1 MYLIDSNVLLFS
13 FDHIEK
19 LTSKVKQIL
28 ETEENLFVSMA
39 SIWEIEI
46 KRNLGKLKIPYGPKE
61 LVDYC
66 ISQDYLMLDIK
77 VSHIAELEKLPK
89 IHNDPFDRF
98 IICQAIAEDVP
109 ILTSDSI
116 IPKYPVKTVW

>member
-13 FDHIEK
+13 FDHTEK
-19 LTSKVKQIL
+19 LTPKVKQIL
-28 ETEENLFVSMA
+28 ETEENLYVSMA

-89 IHNDPFDRF
+89 IHNDPFYRL
-98 IICQAIAEDVP
+98 IICQSIAENMP
-109 ILTSDSI
+109 ILTSDLTI
-116 IPKYPVKTVW
+116 QKYPGKTIW

>member
-19 LTSKVKQIL
+19 LTPKVKQIL
-28 ETEENLFVSMA
+28 ETEENLYVSMA

-46 KRNLGKLKIPYGPKE
+46 KRNLGKLKIPYNPKE

-66 ISQDYLMLDIK
+66 ISQDYLILNIK
-77 VSHIAELEKLPK
+77 VDHIAELKKLPK
-89 IHNDPFDRF
+89 IHNDPFDRL
-98 IICQAIAEDVP
+98 IICQSIAENMP
-109 ILTSDSI
+109 ILTSDLTI
-116 IPKYPVKTVW
+116 QKYPVKTIW